1 MRWRIYPGSAAP
13 WGKGDIRRRET
24 MRKTGKMTLLLTVVI
39 LLFLVLSKAIQA
51 HSPVHDP
58 GVRGGPAGA
67 GGAIPGLT
75 ASEQKFFDAGL
86 EDFVEAEGVGDGLG
100 PRFNLDSCTGCHTQ
114 PAVGGTSPAV
124 NPQVAI
130 ATAFGA
136 RNAVP
141 SFITPDGPIREAR
154 FKFKPDGTRD
164 GSVHALYVISGRVD
178 DTGDAS
184 GCNIAQEDFAAQL
197 ARNNVIFRIPT
208 PMFGAGLI
216 EMIPDSAI
224 SANLKANAS
233 QKAALGIFGR
243 HHVISGV
250 PNLHGNDGTIMRF
263 GWKAQNKS
271 LLVFSGEA
279 YNVEMGITNELFQT
293 ERDETTNCQYATVPN
308 DVTNTAGA
316 TGLDTISAIEKFAF
330 FMRFL
335 APPTPS
341 STTPGGFTLI
351 TNGRRVFVDIGCAL
365 CHTPTLTT
373 GNTTVAA
380 LRYQAVNLFS
390 DLALHGMGPGLAD
403 GISQGVA
410 KGDEFRTAPLWGLG
424 QRIFFLHDGRTKD
437 LVQVIQAHRS
447 AGNSRFGPSEANQ
460 VIDNFNELSE
470 DDQQDLL
477 YFLRSL

>member
-184 GCNIAQEDFAAQL
+184 WLQHRARGLCGAA
-197 ARNNVIFRIPT
+197 
-208 PMFGAGLI
+208 GAEQCDL
-216 EMIPDSAI
+216 PDS
-224 SANLKANAS
+224 
-233 QKAALGIFGR
+233 
-243 HHVISGV
+243 H
-250 PNLHGNDGTIMRF
+250 T
-263 GWKAQNKS
+263 
-271 LLVFSGEA
+271 
-279 YNVEMGITNELFQT
+279 NVWCWAD
-293 ERDETTNCQYATVPN
+293 RD
-308 DVTNTAGA
+308 D
-316 TGLDTISAIEKFAF
+316 
-330 FMRFL
+330 
-335 APPTPS
+335 
-341 STTPGGFTLI
+341 
-351 TNGRRVFVDIGCAL
+351 
-365 CHTPTLTT
+365 
-373 GNTTVAA
+373 
-380 LRYQAVNLFS
+380 
-390 DLALHGMGPGLAD
+390 
-403 GISQGVA
+403 
-410 KGDEFRTAPLWGLG
+410 
-424 QRIFFLHDGRTKD
+424 
-437 LVQVIQAHRS
+437 
-447 AGNSRFGPSEANQ
+447 
-460 VIDNFNELSE
+460 
-470 DDQQDLL
+470 
-477 YFLRSL
+477 